1 MLERLKLIFTR
12 QEPETSAGLLLAR
25 EELEAARVAAVEA
38 LRKAQ
43 VEKNGLLVEAVAA
56 GDARTR
62 AAVRKSLAELQ
73 AEIDELGGALA
84 GLDARIEKAR
94 IAEAAQAAVEDA
106 AQRAALARQREEAA
120 SAMQRHLEAFTKAYA
135 EFFEA
140 GRRIEA
146 KLGTRAIRIRLQDG
160 DFYMR
165 AEIQQYL
172 TCRSPANLIGDTAML
187 GGYTVGEFLRDGRLI
202 DLQEHTRRQNARL
215 GLTAPA
221 IREAA

>member
-1 MLERLKLIFTR
+1 MLEKLRLIFSKS
-12 QEPETSAGLLLAR
+12 EPETSASLLLAR
-25 EELEAARVAAVEA
+25 EELEGARVAAVEE
-38 LRKAQ
+38 LRRAQ
-43 VEKNGLLVEAVAA
+43 AEKNAALVEAIAA
-56 GDARTR
+56 DDDKAR
-62 AAVRKSLAELQ
+62 ASLRKSLAAAQ
-73 AEIDELGGALA
+73 AELDEISGALV
-84 GLDARIEKAR
+84 GLDARIEAAR
-94 IAEAAQAAVEDA
+94 IAEAGRAAVEDA

-140 GRRIEA
+140 GQRIEA
-146 KLGTRAIRIRLQDG
+146 KLGTRAIRSRLQDG

>member
-1 MLERLKLIFTR
+1 MLEKLRLIFSKS
-12 QEPETSAGLLLAR
+12 EPETVAGLLAAR
-25 EELEAARVAAVEA
+25 EELEAARVAAVEE
-38 LRKAQ
+38 LRRAQ
-43 VEKNGLLVEAVAA
+43 IEKNSLLVAAVAA
-56 GDARTR
+56 GDTKTRT
-62 AAVRKSLAELQ
+62 AVRKSLAELQ
-73 AEIDELGGALA
+73 AEVDELTGALA
-84 GLDARIEKAR
+84 GLEQRIEAAR

-140 GRRIEA
+140 GQRIEA
-146 KLGTRAIRIRLQDG
+146 KLGTRAIRSRLQDG